1 MSAAFDSSSIDAW
14 VLRAFIAS
22 SNSIEALELALDAL
36 RDAVGAR
43 GVAGFGVERG
53 EITCEVG
60 EVGRGGFA
68 VGSSIDQGPI
78 AEVRATGREQWAP
91 GAPAMLI
98 VPVLGGEGV
107 SAVIALLDPEVTAL
121 GVPLDETSIAGRKLA
136 QLVVEVRS
144 DRRRRAAEAALA
156 RSEERYRLVAQAAGD
171 VLRVWDVAADA
182 IEWSDGL
189 APTLGLEPGAL
200 AHHAD
205 WLSRVHADD
214 RARVDDGLRA
224 ALEQG
229 SEEWSVEYRFERG
242 DGRFRIV
249 TDRVCVGLDASG
261 RATLVGGAMTD
272 VTDRRKIEGRLMLG
286 ERLAAVGT
294 LAAGVAHEINNPL
307 SFVVANLA
315 FIGEELGVVLD
326 ERGTL
331 SDEQAGILEGVLE
344 ALDEARTGLDRVR
357 SIVSDLRTFAR
368 GDGGGAIGAVDLEG
382 PLESAL
388 RMIGGQV
395 RGVAQLVRRYRKV
408 PRVEADPARLEQ
420 IFLALL
426 VNAMQAI
433 EEGKPEDNEILV
445 ATRTDE
451 HGKVVVEIA
460 DSGVGMSRELM
471 ARIFDPFFTT
481 KPLGVGTG
489 LGLSIC
495 HGLVRSIGGEIFV
508 DSRVGFG
515 STFRVT
521 LPSTSSTA
529 SAPMSSSRRASSP
542 PPIQGR
548 VLIVD
553 DEASVLSA
561 LHRALS
567 GRHEVIVLQSGRSAL
582 ELLSRDADFDVV
594 LTDVSLPDLS
604 GVELRAALAT
614 RAPALAER
622 VVFMLGDAPD
632 PAVRAALRA
641 LPNRALDKPIE
652 LGALRTL
659 VQDRVETRRR

>member
-1 MSAAFDSSSIDAW
+1 
-14 VLRAFIAS
+14 
-22 SNSIEALELALDAL
+22 
-36 RDAVGAR
+36 
-43 GVAGFGVERG
+43 
-53 EITCEVG
+53 
-60 EVGRGGFA
+60 
-68 VGSSIDQGPI
+68 
-78 AEVRATGREQWAP
+78 
-91 GAPAMLI
+91 
-98 VPVLGGEGV
+98 
-107 SAVIALLDPEVTAL
+107 
-121 GVPLDETSIAGRKLA
+121 
-136 QLVVEVRS
+136 
-144 DRRRRAAEAALA
+144 
-156 RSEERYRLVAQAAGD
+156 
-171 VLRVWDVAADA
+171 
-182 IEWSDGL
+182 
-189 APTLGLEPGAL
+189 
-200 AHHAD
+200 
-205 WLSRVHADD
+205 
-214 RARVDDGLRA
+214 
-224 ALEQG
+224 
-229 SEEWSVEYRFERG
+229 
-242 DGRFRIV
+242 
-249 TDRVCVGLDASG
+249 
-261 RATLVGGAMTD
+261 
-272 VTDRRKIEGRLMLG
+272 
-286 ERLAAVGT
+286 VGT

-315 FIGEELGVVLD
+315 FVGEELAVVLD

-331 SDEQAGILEGVLE
+331 SDEQAEIIEGVLE
-344 ALDEARTGLDRVR
+344 ALDEARGGLDRVR

-368 GDGGGAIGAVDLEG
+368 GDGGGQIGYVDIEA
-382 PLESAL
+382 PLESAI

-395 RGVAQLVRRYRKV
+395 REVAQLVRRYRKV
-408 PRVEADPARLEQ
+408 PRVEADPTRLEQ

-433 EEGKPEDNEILV
+433 EEGKPEENEILV
-445 ATRTDE
+445 STRTDE

-481 KPLGVGTG
+481 KPLGIGTG

-521 LPSTSSTA
+521 LPSSSAGAA
-529 SAPMSSSRRASSP
+529 SAPTSSSRLASVP
-542 PPIQGR
+542 PAPLQGR

-567 GRHEVIVLQSGRSAL
+567 GRHEVVVLQSGRSAL
-582 ELLSRDADFDVV
+582 DLLSRDADFDVV

-604 GVELRAALAT
+604 GVELRTALAT

-622 VVFMLGDAPD
+622 VVFMTGDALD

-641 LPNRALDKPIE
+641 LPNHALEKPIE

-659 VQDRVETRRR
+659 VQERVEARRR